1 MADFLGRL
9 FGPLSGLISGA
20 LDLFHSLGAPWWLS
34 IVLLTVVVRVLLFPL
49 TVRQVRNMRAMQEL
63 RPEMDEIRSRYKKD
77 RRKQQEAI
85 MELYKERRVNP
96 LAGFLPVLVQIPVFL
111 TLYRVVRG
119 HEEAFPSFASGGLLW
134 FADLTRPDPYFVLP
148 VLSASLLLVASEIS
162 SKNVDPR
169 QRRMMRLL
177 PIAFTAFIARFPAGL
192 FVYWVTSNAVTLVQN
207 LIVYRYGPG
216 KLLPHDPQKTR
227 DLPARDPAE
236 VSSAG
241 GAAQT
246 KPLRSAGPQKTR
258 GKRRK
263 KKKKR

>member
-1 MADFLGRL
+1 MVDFLGRL

-34 IVLLTVVVRVLLFPL
+34 IVLLTVLVRALLFPL
-49 TVRQVRNMRAMQEL
+49 TLRQVKNMRAMQEL
-63 RPEMDEIRSRYKKD
+63 RPEMEEIRARYKKD
-77 RRKQQEAI
+77 RRKQQEA
-85 MELYKERRVNP
+85 MTELYRERRVNP
-96 LAGFLPVLVQIPVFL
+96 LAGFLPILVQIPVFL

-134 FADLTRPDPYFVLP
+134 FSDLTMPDPYFILP
-148 VLSASLLLVASEIS
+148 VLSASLLLVASEVS

-169 QRRMMRLL
+169 QRRMMRFL

-207 LIVYRYGPG
+207 LIVYGLGPG
-216 KLLPHDPQKTR
+216 KLLPPDPQKTW
-227 DLPARDPAE
+227 DLPARDPVE
-236 VSSAG
+236 GSSAG
-241 GAAQT
+241 SKDQA
-246 KPLRSAGPQKTR
+246 KPPQSAGPKKT
-258 GKRRK
+258 GAKRRK